1 MKQVRR
7 LLSYL
12 LTVMVIVTAI
22 TSTGVVAHA
31 SMLPLEEVKAYLV
44 LNGKTDEELSSMKLD
59 DVLDMLVDSEGNK
72 IEVSNNATTVWK
84 YTKSN
89 DNGLEEYKQYNIG
102 KNETIDL
109 SIDAD
114 IKAYTI
120 ELIIGSPN
128 QLDNDNIRYIIK
140 VFITDTVRDE
150 IGYDLYLQEASGN
163 RYLVT
168 PERKNS
174 GVNTQIPKFP
184 FDVNEYVVPEPENG
198 NQYYLGISSIADE
211 HPNIKTE
218 VYDFWAYISS
228 GGNTENIDSITDDI
242 LNPKMDES
250 NPGLAINYGETNW
263 FAIVYLDNNNN
274 VIGQSFI
281 TFAAVSDTTYVDVS
295 LYAKN
300 GNEFTDAVLLNVDH
314 IGFENVDSSF
324 AGKGIHEHCLM
335 LKDAYSVDSELYC
348 VLNAHGVTYGDKA
361 NSYVKKA
368 VVGCYDSL
376 EEAANCEDI
385 KDQLIPVDQTSS
397 SRGYKANYNY
407 ENGGVQFTIFF
418 EDGNVWRLAVLA
430 MEYTPKYDENYFKP
444 YTDKPIIGQKDP
456 WFNVTG
462 AIDGNGK
469 EYSVDKGNAYVVENG
484 KNINMDTYYGYG
496 YQTVFIKDDSN
507 SDVDL
512 SNMKP
517 IFNYT
522 DENRLYAVSKD
533 TGDKIDE
540 SHTRDFSESN
550 QQYTLV
556 FDNNTAKARNY
567 WITYKKLNDNG
578 PELYVLGPNEREVI
592 FDEYFGDK
600 HDILFANVGNESLTN
615 ISVEL
620 QDSENV
626 KLDGYWTVGG
636 DNNDTLAAF
645 STTSKTTQ
653 YGELPNMGKIRLVK
667 DGDGEVKGT
676 VIIKAGEKGKE
687 QEITISLNGTMK
699 TPEIVTDTL
708 KNAVKYVPYQSIIA
722 TDNIH
727 KKPDDPNQIRE
738 TFEIV
743 EGELPEGIKLR
754 DSGEIYGVP
763 KVPKENKAFED
774 YEFTVKVS
782 YFLGDSETPFD
793 SKSKKYSLKVKYN
806 TNDNVFNESDDG
818 YAIKQTLGT
827 ATENSHEYLLE
838 NLEIDHDFISCADYN
853 SDFQGVWLN
862 GEKLDDSEY
871 IAGHGST
878 KITIKS
884 QTFKNKTKKDDNNT
898 IAIEYRTKDNEVKKT
913 AQNFNIKKQSNTDKD
928 KDKANKEAA
937 DKVVALIDALPNS
950 VSISDKSAV
959 ESARNAYDALTSAQK
974 DCVPESSYNKLVA
987 AENAIDTLNKNR
999 TAAQPVINLIDEIPT
1014 SITLDCKDKVTAARS
1029 AYDKLT
1035 SEQKEYVTNY
1045 SKLSAAENAIET
1057 LEAEEQARA
1066 KDRAAAEPVIEL
1078 IDAIPSTVTLES
1090 ENAITTARNAYNIL
1104 LSNQKGY
1111 VTNYSKLTNA
1121 EDKLAELKKDTDEKT
1136 VNMVCSIID
1145 KDGKALVDYI
1155 AEIHSNVL
1163 QSRTD
1168 ENGFVRFSNVLIDE
1182 HTLIIK
1188 DSNGT
1193 KCAEKTFK
1201 IVEGDSLSISGNE
1214 ITAKAGSTFTLSVSV
1229 NDGNISFLKV
1239 ESGDKAP
1246 KLENEDDKTHS
1257 IDIPDSAKDEEN
1269 IDDKTI
1275 DITNNSATSPQT
1287 GDNRKM
1293 YAWYL
1298 LLIASWSTL
1307 VLIFIS
1313 CRKKKSR

>member
-1 MKQVRR
+1 
-7 LLSYL
+7 
-12 LTVMVIVTAI
+12 MVIVTAI
-22 TSTGVVAHA
+22 TSTSVVAYA

-72 IEVSNNATTVWK
+72 IEVSSNATTVWR

-89 DNGLEEYKQYNIG
+89 DDGLEEYKQYNIG

-114 IKAYTI
+114 IKAYTV
-120 ELIIGSPN
+120 ELIIGSSN

-218 VYDFWAYISS
+218 VYDFWTYISS

-250 NPGLAINYGETNW
+250 NSGLAINYGETNW

-300 GNEFTDAVLLNVDH
+300 GNEFSDAVLLNVDH
-314 IGFENVDSSF
+314 IGFEDVDSLF

-348 VLNAHGVTYGDKA
+348 VLNAHGVTYGDQA

-418 EDGNVWRLAVLA
+418 EDGNVWKLVVLA

-444 YTDKPIIGQKDP
+444 YTEQPIIGQKDP

-522 DENRLYAVSKD
+522 DENRLYAVSED
-533 TGDKIDE
+533 TGDKVDE
-540 SHTRDFSESN
+540 THTRDFSENN
-550 QQYTLV
+550 QQYSLV
-556 FDNNTAKARNY
+556 FDNDIAKTRNY

-578 PELYVLGPNEREVI
+578 PELYVYGPSEREVI
-592 FDEYFGDK
+592 LDEKFEYK
-600 HDILFANVGNESLTN
+600 HDILIANVGNAPLED

-620 QDSENV
+620 LDAENV
-626 KLDGYWTVGG
+626 KLDSYWTVGG
-636 DNNDTLAAF
+636 NGNDTLAPF
-645 STTSKTTQ
+645 TKTSTDKK
-653 YGELPNMGKIRLVK
+653 YGELPNMAKIRLLP
-667 DGDGEVKGT
+667 DGEGEVKGT
-676 VIIKAGEKGKE
+676 LIIRAKN
-687 QEITISLNGTMK
+687 QDPVMITLNGTAQS
-699 TPEIVTDTL
+699 PEIITGTLSDT
-708 KNAVKYVPYQSIIA
+708 VKYVPYQYIIA
-722 TDNIH
+722 TNNIH
-727 KKPDDPNQIRE
+727 DWVDTK
-738 TFEIV
+738 FSIV
-743 EGELPEGIKLR
+743 EGTLPDGIGLNE
-754 DSGEIYGVP
+754 DTGEIYGVP
-763 KVPKENKAFED
+763 TVPDGNEEVTYKFKVEAKYFVDGEAGLFDPAYKEFELTVKPNTD
-774 YEFTVKVS
+774 EYVYRSSDEGEDPSILNEGYTIKQHIGTQTDTYSFELANIEDTEFTS
-782 YFLGDSETPFD
+782 YGNYSEF
-793 SKSKKYSLKVKYN
+793 KAL
-806 TNDNVFNESDDG
+806 
-818 YAIKQTLGT
+818 
-827 ATENSHEYLLE
+827 
-838 NLEIDHDFISCADYN
+838 
-853 SDFQGVWLN
+853 WLN
-862 GEKLDDSEY
+862 GEKLEEGIDYDSEP
-871 IAGHGST
+871 GST
-878 KITIKS
+878 KITIRS
-884 QTFKNKTKKDDNNT
+884 QTFENKADKDGTNT
-898 IAIEYRTKDNEVKKT
+898 IAMEFRNDDNEVKRT
-913 AQNFNIKKQSNTDKD
+913 AQNFNIKKQTDTDED

-937 DKVVALIDALPNS
+937 DKVVALIAALPNS
-950 VSISDKSAV
+950 ISISDKSAV

-974 DCVPESSYNKLVA
+974 DYVPKSSYNKLVA

-999 TAAQPVINLIDEIPT
+999 TAAQPVVNLIDEIPT
-1014 SITLDCKDKVTAARS
+1014 SITLDCKDKVTAARN

-1045 SKLSAAENAIET
+1045 SKLSAAENAIEI

-1066 KDRAAAEPVIEL
+1066 KDRAAAEPVIKL
-1078 IDAIPSTVTLES
+1078 IDAIPSTITLES

-1121 EDKLAELKKDTDEKT
+1121 EDKLAELKKNTDEKT
-1136 VNMVCSIID
+1136 VNMVCSIVD

-1168 ENGFVRFSNVLIDE
+1168 ENGFVRFSNVLMDE

-1201 IVEGDSLSISGNE
+1201 IVMGDSLSISGNE

-1246 KLENEDDKTHS
+1246 ELENEDDKTHS
-1257 IDIPDSAKDEEN
+1257 IDISDSTKDEEN

-1287 GDNRKM
+1287 GDNRTM
-1293 YAWYL
+1293 YTWYL
-1298 LLIASWSTL
+1298 LLIASWSAL
-1307 VLIFIS
+1307 VLMFIS
-1313 CRKKKSR
+1313 YRKKKSR